1 MLEAP
6 NKTDIRGNGMGK
18 APADDKKRPRYIEVA
33 SDIRERIEAGE
44 FQVGALLPTETD
56 LCGVYGIS
64 RYTIRE
70 ALRRLQDAGIVT
82 RRQGSGTVVTSQERA
97 SMFQQELGTLDD
109 LIQYASDV
117 RFELSEPIIKALPST
132 LHSYVDPDEQTDWIY
147 IRALAFQRHLRRP
160 VAMSHVFMPP
170 KYDEVARTVRGNRG
184 ALFNEFEILSGN
196 LIEHV
201 EQEIRAVTLT
211 EDACQ
216 ALECTPGQAGLRAV
230 RAYFD
235 TYGPAMISIS
245 LHPGDR
251 YAYHL
256 KFDRKA

>member
-1 MLEAP
+1 
-6 NKTDIRGNGMGK
+6 MGHT
-18 APADDKKRPRYIEVA
+18 PAEDKKRPRYIEVA
-33 SDIRERIEAGE
+33 SDLRERIEQGE
-44 FQVGALLPTETD
+44 FQVGTLLPTETD
-56 LCGVYGIS
+56 LCSVYGIS

-82 RRQGSGTVVTSQERA
+82 RRQGSGTVVTSQEKA

-117 RFELSEPIIKALPST
+117 RFELSAPIANGLPTS
-132 LHSYVDPDEQTDWIY
+132 LHSYVDPDEQSDWLY

-160 VAMSHVFMPP
+160 VAMSHVYMPA
-170 KYDEVARTVRGNRG
+170 KYETVARTVRGNRG

-201 EQEIRAVTLT
+201 EQEIRAVTLD
-211 EDACQ
+211 EEACK
-216 ALECTPGQAGLRAV
+216 ALECAPGQAGLRAV

-235 TYGPAMISIS
+235 TYGPAMISIT

>member
-1 MLEAP
+1 MAQ
-6 NKTDIRGNGMGK
+6 T
-18 APADDKKRPRYIEVA
+18 PAEDKKLPRYLEVA
-33 SDIRERIEAGE
+33 SDLRERIEAGE
-44 FQVGALLPTETD
+44 FEVGTVLPTETE
-56 LCGVYGIS
+56 LCKIYGIS

-97 SMFQQELGTLDD
+97 AIFQQELGTLED

-117 RFELSEPIIKALPST
+117 GFELTQPTERALPDS
-132 LHSYVDPDEQTDWIY
+132 LHGYLDHDELDDWLY

-160 VAMSHVFMPP
+160 VAMSHVYMPA
-170 KYDEVARTVRGNRG
+170 KYESVARAVRGNRG

-196 LIEHV
+196 NIEQV
-201 EQEIRAVTLT
+201 EQEIRAVTLSG
-211 EDACQ
+211 DACT

-235 TYGPAMISIS
+235 TEGIAMISIS

-256 KFDRKA
+256 KFDRKT